1 MADTLDREHYDAV
14 MSLLRAD
21 VGPPAL
27 KVYPDAEGFVPTN
40 PTPPYVRVFFYIERP
55 ADDPGNSLK
64 GASTTWT
71 CRWLVHCVGANEY
84 ATIATAMRV
93 NRALQDVRPTI
104 TGRTCWPIRQDGS
117 NPPQRDES
125 TGVLVVDRLD
135 TYRLKTSG

>member
-21 VGPPAL
+21 TGPPAL
-27 KVYPDAEGFVPTN
+27 KVYPDAEGLVPTN
-40 PTPPYVRVFFYIERP
+40 PVPPYVRVYFYVERP
-55 ADDPGNSLK
+55 PDDPMNSVKAL
-64 GASTTWT
+64 STTWT
-71 CRWLVHCVGANEY
+71 CRWLIHCVGANEY

-104 TGRTCWPIRQDGS
+104 AGRTCGRIRQEGS

-125 TGVLVVDRLD
+125 TGVLVMDRMD
-135 TYRLKTSG
+135 TYRLITTA